1 MLIVILTFLFVH
13 FFDTEGTLV
22 AVAHQAGLMKKGKL
36 PRAGRAL
43 FTDSTPTAVGS
54 VVGTSTTTAYVE
66 STMGVGVG
74 GRTGLIAVF
83 AALFFI
89 LALFFS
95 PLLNVVT
102 PQVTA
107 SVLIIVGVLMSTAL
121 KQIEWDKFEIA
132 VPAFFV
138 IIAMPLT
145 SSIATGIALGFIFYP
160 VTML

>member
-1 MLIVILTFLFVH
+1 INDGDIFTRGMLIVILTFLFVD
-13 FFDTEGTLV
+13 FFDTARPLV
-22 AVAHQAGLMKKGKL
+22 AVANQAGLMKTGEL
-36 PRAGRAL
+36 PRAGPAL
-43 FTDSTPTAVGS
+43 CAASTATLRGS
-54 VVGTSTTTAYVE
+54 VVRHPTTTAHVE
-66 STMGVGVG
+66 LTPGVGVG
-74 GRTGLIAVF
+74 GRTGLTAVF

-107 SVLIIVGVLMSTAL
+107 SALIIVGVLMSTAL

-145 SSIATGIALGFIFYP
+145 SSIATGIAL
-160 VTML
+160 